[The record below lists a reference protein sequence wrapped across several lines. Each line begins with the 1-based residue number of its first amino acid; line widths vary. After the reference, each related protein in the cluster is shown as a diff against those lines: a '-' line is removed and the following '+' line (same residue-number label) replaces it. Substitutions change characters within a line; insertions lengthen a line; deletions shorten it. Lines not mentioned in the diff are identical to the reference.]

1 MLDNLYRGH
10 KIVIVIVIVI
20 PLRLVTSEII
30 VLTDSSSFHA
40 LRTQNA
46 GEMRRW
52 VFFTTAISLNF

>member
-1 MLDNLYRGH
+1 MCLTIY
-10 KIVIVIVIVI
+10 IVGTKYGVVI

-52 VFFTTAISLNF
+52 VFFTTAVPLIF